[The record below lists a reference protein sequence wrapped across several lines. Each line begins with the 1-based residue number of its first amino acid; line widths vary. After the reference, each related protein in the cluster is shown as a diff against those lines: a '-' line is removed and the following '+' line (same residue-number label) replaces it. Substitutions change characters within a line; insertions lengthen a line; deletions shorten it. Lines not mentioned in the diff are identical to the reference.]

1 MQINE
6 VVSVVGLSRKSIRYY
21 EEQGLLTPKR
31 NKENDYR
38 IYSEEDIKI
47 LKTLKFLRELDVS
60 INDIKKL
67 QKNELTLADCMKE
80 RIEKIK
86 DYENNYKKIKNIC
99 HEIYTNNE
107 TYHKIDINKYTQEI
121 NILNKEGF
129 TMRNLKSDHSK
140 KIKEAILSTI
150 LYNIIFIFMIILF
163 TYLQFTETE
172 KIPWILYIFLLLI
185 FTVPII
191 GTLVNLKIR
200 IKEIKGGEEDEASKY

>member
-1 MQINE
+1 MLINE

-38 IYSEEDIKI
+38 IYSEEDIKL

-67 QKNELTLADCMKE
+67 QNNELTLANCMTE

-99 HEIYTNNE
+99 HEIYTNSE
-107 TYHKIDINKYTQEI
+107 TYHEIDINKYNQEI

-150 LYNIIFIFMIILF
+150 FFSMIFIFMIILF
-163 TYLQFTETE
+163 TYIQLTEVE
-172 KIPWILYIFLLLI
+172 KMPWILYVFLLLMFI
-185 FTVPII
+185 APII
-191 GTLVNLKIR
+191 GTLINLKIR